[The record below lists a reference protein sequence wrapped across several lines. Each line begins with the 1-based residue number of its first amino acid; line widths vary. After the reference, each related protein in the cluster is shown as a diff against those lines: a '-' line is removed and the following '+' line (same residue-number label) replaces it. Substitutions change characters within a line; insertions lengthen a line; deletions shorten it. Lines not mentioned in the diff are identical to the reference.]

1 MNQGV
6 LRILTAAAGIP
17 VVLGAFFLGG
27 PYLLLLVAVIA
38 LGGQWEVLSLLRKR
52 SWPVDPVWALAAG
65 ALVMLRF
72 AWPWWDV
79 ALLVLGVAFAIRL
92 LRDGPDGQPLERL
105 AAAMLSVVYPVVVIS
120 LLLPIREQA
129 DMVLGDGDAFLL
141 TFLLFALIWAC
152 DSAAYYTGK
161 SLGRHRLAP
170 SISPNKTWEGTI
182 GGVLGAFT
190 VAFLFQV
197 LWLPALSLTDVLV
210 LAAIGGGVGQMGDLL
225 ESAFKRSA
233 GVKDSGSLLP
243 GHGGFLDR
251 FDAVFLAM
259 PLYYA
264 YLLRFS
270 SILS

>member
-6 LRILTAAAGIP
+6 QRIVTAVAGIP
-17 VVLGAFFLGG
+17 LVVGAFFLGG
-27 PYLLLLVAVIA
+27 PYLLFLIAVIA

-52 SWPVDPVWALAAG
+52 SWPVDAVWALAAG
-65 ALVMLRF
+65 VLVMLRF
-72 AWPWWDV
+72 EWPWWDV
-79 ALLVLGVAFAIRL
+79 ALLALGVAFAIRL
-92 LRDGPDGQPLERL
+92 LRDGPEGHPLERL
-105 AAAMLSVVYPVVVIS
+105 ATTTVSVVYPVVVIS
-120 LLLPIREQA
+120 LLVPIREHA
-129 DMVLGDGDAFLL
+129 DMYLGDGDAFLL
-141 TFLLFALIWAC
+141 TFLLFAIIWAC

-161 SLGRHRLAP
+161 SLGRHKLAP
-170 SISPNKTWEGTI
+170 GISPNKTWEGTI

-197 LWLPALSLTDVLV
+197 VWLPALSMADVLI

-233 GVKDSGSLLP
+233 GVKDSGTLLP